1 MCLYWNSY
9 PGLLRV
15 IGCYEFV
22 WNVKISG
29 IDIFFNAVFLFEV
42 FKKYWSSLL
51 QQQCVLSL
59 LEILWS
65 QFSFQKI
72 QVFSK
77 DASWLPAVAMFA
89 TLFHSPSP
97 PFLQKSSAAAT
108 HWVASCPVFKSER
121 FLGNIPALY
130 DFVSVGILIWSSALD
145 SGFFLVLANL
155 KFFKLIAFTLK
166 KILICSLFLFRS
178 LI

>member
-15 IGCYEFV
+15 IGYYEFV

-29 IDIFFNAVFLFEV
+29 MDIFFNAVFLFEV

-77 DASWLPAVAMFA
+77 DASWPCLLLFFTPLPPLSCRKALQQQLIGWPVA
-89 TLFHSPSP
+89 LFSNLRG
-97 PFLQKSSAAAT
+97 FLETSQLCMILFLLVFSFDPVPWT
-108 HWVASCPVFKSER
+108 VASSWFWLTSS
-121 FLGNIPALY
+121 FL
-130 DFVSVGILIWSSALD
+130 S
-145 SGFFLVLANL
+145 
-155 KFFKLIAFTLK
+155 
-166 KILICSLFLFRS
+166 
-178 LI
+178 